1 MLDQLSC
8 WINMI
13 MLYHLWFSRAGGVP
27 GPVVSVQAEAGWGG
41 GGRGGDQGG
50 IPAVRPGRGRIHH
63 QGRDAR
69 STHTD
74 GLCQVETDAH
84 IIYVYRPQYVKI
96 CQELRGGGVQVH
108 GGDGSGQGRAE
119 ECLHV
124 MNSQCYNN
132 FVSSGRESKLC
143 WVRAAV
149 AGQLTALSILHSLN
163 ITNHRQHCSLVLSP
177 ICNHSLSLILNDF
190 YTIIRM

>member
-63 QGRDAR
+63 QRWDAR

-74 GLCQVETDAH
+74 GLCQVVTDAD
-84 IIYVYRPQYVKI
+84 IIYLCKEHQCNGVFK
-96 CQELRGGGVQVH
+96 ELRGGGVQVH

-124 MNSQCYNN
+124 MSSQCSYN
-132 FVSSGRESKLC
+132 FASSGRESELRR
-143 WVRAAV
+143 VRAAV
-149 AGQLTALSILHSLN
+149 AGQLTAAPTLQYPCSMYQYPHYLN
-163 ITNHRQHCSLVLSP
+163 N
-177 ICNHSLSLILNDF
+177 
-190 YTIIRM
+190 